1 MHFISEKDF
10 EKTIINNLK
19 EYGWKGFPNNLDD
32 HLTKQN
38 NYKVV
43 LTNPDERQ
51 LIQNWKNIIF
61 SNNKDILNGIELSSD
76 EMDQIIQLVNNCKS
90 FVDSNTLISNEFIT
104 IKRTNKDDQKSFNK
118 EVALRLINKRD
129 INSGYTT
136 YQIAQQIR
144 TDKLEDSKSRRGDL
158 MLLINGMPLIH
169 IELKNNTQSIGN
181 AVAQLHNYSRLG
193 FYNGIF
199 KLVQVIVAMTPNEMM
214 YMPNAVDHKD
224 ISKERFLK
232 WTDENNKPIN
242 DWKTI
247 VKQFFRIPFAHRLI
261 ADFAI
266 ADSSDNNLKLLRS
279 YQIHAVN
286 KIQNKFFNKEIFI
299 EKLSKISQ
307 KGGYVWH
314 TTGSGKTLTS
324 FKLSTLLLEWNQ
336 ADTVVFVVDRI
347 ELGTQTKSAFK
358 NFNSS
363 GKISVLEAESTNDL
377 VELLSDNSSRHQ
389 LIITSIHK
397 QSRAN
402 QENYEKQL
410 QQISKKKIVFIFDEA
425 HRSTFGDMFKNIIT
439 SIPNSVV
446 FGFTGTPIFKEN
458 KKEDRTTEDNFGPLL
473 HKYTM
478 DDGMN
483 DGKVLGFT
491 SEYVYLDRL
500 LLPTIDQYDNRSSLN
515 NNPTEIAFEKLQKLQ
530 NLIKEKDEHL
540 LKYEK
545 NLYKFLQSDK
555 NNNYKEQVVDDILK
569 KWRNKSWNNFFSAIF
584 ATSSIKDA
592 IDYFEIFSKKVNDK
606 KVQIKFTALFDPST
620 DISEEY
626 DNISKGLLK
635 SEKIKEIIYQYN
647 NDFNTNFDASSTND
661 YANFKIDIQ
670 KRLARKDKYT
680 NLDNKENKDQRL
692 DLLIVVNQLLTG
704 YDSKYINTV
713 YFDKKLEDEHLIQA
727 ISRTNRIYKK
737 EKKPLGD
744 VVFYNRPGQ
753 MRWNVDKALV
763 LYTNTNPE
771 MGAPMSLELL
781 YSKIDESF
789 TKIKCLFEQWNYP
802 NFESVPNSEQI
813 KKDDAKLFLSEYQ
826 NIRTNLRTAI
836 ILGFD
841 FDNNKKIIM
850 TKDQWELIESRIKD
864 IDFSQFKDSIQED
877 DELFLI
883 LELADVENTS
893 WTFVIDNNYL
903 KKLFNDYNYKK
914 ENKEITEEY
923 RIWFKKEL
931 ENKFIIKFPKEYQ
944 QIARGC
950 LDSLIGGLNKN
961 VSEFDLKDEVIR
973 RVRNK
978 IYQEISDFSGA
989 MNLNTEELKKII
1001 DSDDPINAYG
1011 RFEDLCK
1018 NGLTEQAKSAIARYL
1033 DTSIEEIK
1041 PGPYKKEIKAFIK
1054 EQKKKRMK
1062 I

>member
-1 MHFISEKDF
+1 M
-10 EKTIINNLK
+10 
-19 EYGWKGFPNNLDD
+19 
-32 HLTKQN
+32 
-38 NYKVV
+38 
-43 LTNPDERQ
+43 
-51 LIQNWKNIIF
+51 
-61 SNNKDILNGIELSSD
+61 
-76 EMDQIIQLVNNCKS
+76 
-90 FVDSNTLISNEFIT
+90 
-104 IKRTNKDDQKSFNK
+104 
-118 EVALRLINKRD
+118 
-129 INSGYTT
+129 
-136 YQIAQQIR
+136 
-144 TDKLEDSKSRRGDL
+144 
-158 MLLINGMPLIH
+158 
-169 IELKNNTQSIGN
+169 
-181 AVAQLHNYSRLG
+181 
-193 FYNGIF
+193 
-199 KLVQVIVAMTPNEMM
+199 
-214 YMPNAVDHKD
+214 
-224 ISKERFLK
+224 
-232 WTDENNKPIN
+232 
-242 DWKTI
+242 
-247 VKQFFRIPFAHRLI
+247 
-261 ADFAI
+261 
-266 ADSSDNNLKLLRS
+266 
-279 YQIHAVN
+279 
-286 KIQNKFFNKEIFI
+286 
-299 EKLSKISQ
+299 
-307 KGGYVWH
+307 
-314 TTGSGKTLTS
+314 
-324 FKLSTLLLEWNQ
+324 
-336 ADTVVFVVDRI
+336 
-347 ELGTQTKSAFK
+347 
-358 NFNSS
+358 
-363 GKISVLEAESTNDL
+363 
-377 VELLSDNSSRHQ
+377 
-389 LIITSIHK
+389 
-397 QSRAN
+397 
-402 QENYEKQL
+402 
-410 QQISKKKIVFIFDEA
+410 
-425 HRSTFGDMFKNIIT
+425 
-439 SIPNSVV
+439 
-446 FGFTGTPIFKEN
+446 
-458 KKEDRTTEDNFGPLL
+458 
-473 HKYTM
+473 
-478 DDGMN
+478 
-483 DGKVLGFT
+483 
-491 SEYVYLDRL
+491 
-500 LLPTIDQYDNRSSLN
+500 
-515 NNPTEIAFEKLQKLQ
+515 
-530 NLIKEKDEHL
+530 
-540 LKYEK
+540 
-545 NLYKFLQSDK
+545 
-555 NNNYKEQVVDDILK
+555 
-569 KWRNKSWNNFFSAIF
+569 
-584 ATSSIKDA
+584 
-592 IDYFEIFSKKVNDK
+592 
-606 KVQIKFTALFDPST
+606 
-620 DISEEY
+620 
-626 DNISKGLLK
+626 
-635 SEKIKEIIYQYN
+635 
-647 NDFNTNFDASSTND
+647 
-661 YANFKIDIQ
+661 
-670 KRLARKDKYT
+670 
-680 NLDNKENKDQRL
+680 
-692 DLLIVVNQLLTG
+692 
-704 YDSKYINTV
+704 
-713 YFDKKLEDEHLIQA
+713 
-727 ISRTNRIYKK
+727 
-737 EKKPLGD
+737 
-744 VVFYNRPGQ
+744 FYNRPGQ